1 MAASCVGPERVEPS
15 CPRLTEFNMSLPQTS
30 RSSQSPPPGAGANE
44 NRLIWVIWWT
54 YGAFYFC
61 RNNLSVALPGI
72 EQDLGYDKQTMGMVL
87 MALKVTYGLGQ
98 LVNGQLAERLSPKR
112 MLAVGMVATA
122 ALNVVFGFG
131 TALYFFVFVWALNG
145 YSQSLGWTPCVRVI
159 GNWIPVARRGWAVG
173 IVGTGYQLTGALT
186 YVVAGAAVYL
196 FEWRGALFVPPVI
209 LVTSAVVMW
218 VRLHERPRS
227 ADIPTPLEDSPE
239 AREPTTGVFANLR
252 LTISNPALWI
262 LGLSLGMLNACRY
275 GYLDWGVS
283 HLQDIERNRVVV
295 RQIDE
300 ALPGMGAAAADRL
313 RQLRDADLAAQAT
326 KRQLEQAIEDGLFA
340 TVQRRLLSESL
351 LAENTLSEADRAEL
365 EDLRQLDLGEP
376 DVQRRLADAVTRG
389 TVSGIGKTAG
399 TSILKSAIRYALLP
413 FGAIFGSFLAGWA
426 TDRFFASRRAPVMCL
441 LLIGLGLLT
450 LVYDFVARSSF
461 AGTMVL
467 LLLVGFCVYG
477 PQVLLVG
484 TAPADLA
491 KRGTSAAAAGFV
503 NAMGYAGA
511 AVLGDQLTGYL
522 VDSYGWQVAIWV
534 LAGWAFGAAILTA
547 VLWNSAAVAEGSPAM
562 GGTGD

>member
-1 MAASCVGPERVEPS
+1 MSPS
-15 CPRLTEFNMSLPQTS
+15 QTTHS
-30 RSSQSPPPGAGANE
+30 RQPSPPGAAAGE
-44 NRLIWVIWWT
+44 NRLIWVVWWT

-72 EQDLGYDKQTMGMVL
+72 EADLGYDKQTMGTVL
-87 MALKVTYGLGQ
+87 MALKVAYGLGQ
-98 LVNGQLAERLSPKR
+98 LVNGQMAERFSPKR
-112 MLAVGMVATA
+112 MLAVGMFATA

-131 TALYFFVFVWALNG
+131 TALYFFIFVWALNG

-173 IVGTGYQLTGALT
+173 IIGTGYQLTGALT
-186 YVVAGAAVYL
+186 YVLAGTAVYL

-209 LVTSAVVMW
+209 LVTSAVVML
-218 VRLHERPRS
+218 VGLHERPES
-227 ADIPTPLEDSPE
+227 ADVAAPLDDASEPDQ
-239 AREPTTGVFANLR
+239 PTTGVFANMR
-252 LTISNPALWI
+252 LTLSNPALWI

-295 RQIDE
+295 SQIDE
-300 ALPGMGAAAADRL
+300 ALPELVDSDADRL
-313 RQLRDADLAAQAT
+313 RQLRAADLAAQAT
-326 KRQLEQAIEDGLFA
+326 KRQLQQAIDDGLFA
-340 TVQRRLLSESL
+340 NVQRRLLLESL
-351 LAENTLSEADRAEL
+351 LEENMLSDEDRAEFN
-365 EDLRQLDLGEP
+365 ELRQLDFDEP
-376 DVQRRLADAVTRG
+376 DAQRRLAEAVKRG
-389 TVSGIGKTAG
+389 ALSGIGQTARA
-399 TSILKSAIRYALLP
+399 SILKSAIRYALLP

-441 LLIGLGLLT
+441 LLVGLGMLT

-461 AGTMVL
+461 LGTMVL

-534 LAGWAFGAAILTA
+534 LAGWAFGAAMLTA
-547 VLWNSAAVAEGSPAM
+547 VLWNAVAPDEESPAI
-562 GGTGD
+562 GTTGV